1 MHTYIQAYMHAYL
14 YIHTHVHSSLAQ
26 SFSFV
31 IPALGGKERGGLQAW
46 NHPVLHSK
54 FLARRRYLKTKQI
67 KLKLDQKLKHK

>member
-31 IPALGGKERGGLQAW
+31 IPALGGKERGGLQA
-46 NHPVLHSK
+46 
-54 FLARRRYLKTKQI
+54 
-67 KLKLDQKLKHK
+67 

>member
-31 IPALGGKERGGLQAW
+31 IPALGEKERGGLQA
-46 NHPVLHSK
+46 
-54 FLARRRYLKTKQI
+54 
-67 KLKLDQKLKHK
+67 